1 MFIPLVDLLR
11 CARAHDETWLVAS
24 IDEAAD
30 RDIVRGTLG
39 CPICLAEYPIREG
52 IVLFDDATAP
62 AVPPRAGPRED
73 DAIRLAAA
81 LDLTDAR
88 MTALLHGSWGAYAPI
103 LRGLTPAQLLLLNP
117 PQGITSGDGVSIV
130 RSSRVAPVAPSAVAA
145 VALDA
150 GAEAPMV
157 DSLVASLKPGAR
169 MLGQAQTPIPGGLTE
184 LARDEDVWVAQRDTA
199 AAPSAPVTLTRRSH

>member
-11 CARAHDETWLVAS
+11 CPRGHDDTWLVAS
-24 IDEAAD
+24 IDESVD

-52 IVLFDDATAP
+52 VVLFDDAAP
-62 AVPPRAGPRED
+62 PASSIQSAPRED
-73 DAIRLAAA
+73 DAVRLAAA

-88 MTALLHGSWGAYAPI
+88 MTALLHGAWGAYAPI

-117 PQGITSGDGVSIV
+117 PPGITSGDGVSIL
-130 RSSRVAPVAPSAVAA
+130 RSSRVAPVAHNGVAA

-150 GAEAPMV
+150 GADPSTV
-157 DSLVASLKPGAR
+157 VSLVASLKPGAR
-169 MLGQAQTPIPGGLTE
+169 MLGQARTPIPHGLTE
-184 LARDEDVWVAQRDTA
+184 LARDEEVWVAQRDTA
-199 AAPSAPVTLTRRSH
+199 AATSAPVTLARRSH

>member
-11 CARAHDETWLVAS
+11 CPRGHDDTWLVAS
-24 IDEAAD
+24 IDESVD

-52 IVLFDDATAP
+52 VVEFDDAAP
-62 AVPPRAGPRED
+62 PAIPIQAAPRED

-88 MTALLHGSWGAYAPI
+88 MTALLHGAWGAYAPI
-103 LRGLTPAQLLLLNP
+103 LRGVTPAQLLLVNP
-117 PQGITSGDGVSIV
+117 PRGLTSGDGVSIV
-130 RSSRVAPVAPSAVAA
+130 QSGRVAAVAHSAVAA

-150 GAEAPMV
+150 GAGPPMV
-157 DSLVASLKPGAR
+157 ESLVASLKPGAR
-169 MLGQAQTPIPGGLTE
+169 MLGQARTPIPDGLTE